1 MDNRPGER
9 YEGDHSIFGMITS
22 NENYYGTRYLV
33 LDITDKDGR
42 DGVCISGE
50 HRMIQTT
57 RRESKESKLRIQ
69 YSDNATIKF

>member
-1 MDNRPGER
+1 MRHKTDISQRLIVFMYDINGNRG
-9 YEGDHSIFGMITS
+9 SCIV
-22 NENYYGTRYLV
+22 YGTV

-42 DGVCISGE
+42 GGVSISGE

>member
-1 MDNRPGER
+1 
-9 YEGDHSIFGMITS
+9 MILWST
-22 NENYYGTRYLV
+22 NTGTRYQVPGRRDCLR
-33 LDITDKDGR
+33 LILSFDITDKDGR
-42 DGVCISGE
+42 DGVSISGE

>member
-1 MDNRPGER
+1 M
-9 YEGDHSIFGMITS
+9 Y
-22 NENYYGTRYLV
+22 YLV
-33 LDITDKDGR
+33 LGVPKYRYSGTPVLICIPVFDITDKDGCY
-42 DGVCISGE
+42 GVSISGE

>member
-1 MDNRPGER
+1 MDRKICTVSHR
-9 YEGDHSIFGMITS
+9 YAAILMTF
-22 NENYYGTRYLV
+22 
-33 LDITDKDGR
+33 DITDKDGR
-42 DGVCISGE
+42 DGVSISGE

>member
-1 MDNRPGER
+1 MK
-9 YEGDHSIFGMITS
+9 I
-22 NENYYGTRYLV
+22 
-33 LDITDKDGR
+33 DITDKDGR
-42 DGVCISGE
+42 DGVSISGE

>member
-1 MDNRPGER
+1 MKFSSNRVTVA
-9 YEGDHSIFGMITS
+9 DTFSKNFKWILQIT
-22 NENYYGTRYLV
+22 RLF
-33 LDITDKDGR
+33 DITDKDGR
-42 DGVCISGE
+42 DGVSISGE

>member
-1 MDNRPGER
+1 MNSHDSSVHLNIN
-9 YEGDHSIFGMITS
+9 SFI
-22 NENYYGTRYLV
+22 V
-33 LDITDKDGR
+33 DITDKDGR
-42 DGVCISGE
+42 DGVSISGE